1 MIRGGPVSFEH
12 EWERHEGDPEVLI
25 QVSATIN
32 DYHPAVYYL
41 ANGDPGY
48 PEEGG
53 DVENLKV
60 WLPDGTELYPI
71 PEDLYKVL
79 VEQAV
84 EKYRESREEQL

>member
-1 MIRGGPVSFEH
+1 M
-12 EWERHEGDPEVLI
+12 LI

-53 DVENLKV
+53 EVEDLKV
-60 WLPDGTELYPI
+60 WLPDGTELHPI

-79 VEQAV
+79 SETAV
-84 EKYRESREEQL
+84 EKYHESRGERDE